1 MTGEVS
7 KTSNQLEVIKEDTKL
22 VEFLETNLSE
32 NDISDDQSSSSSS
45 N

>member
-1 MTGEVS
+1 MTGEES